1 MSTIPNDIASFSG
14 DMTGAGA
21 IFAHPTTGDASGMI
35 VPRLNALLRGEISA
49 TETYRNVLEKAA
61 GQGQDDLVAQLR
73 TIQVEHGRASQLI
86 RQRIVDLGGEPADS
100 SGIWGIW
107 AQTVQETYTLF
118 GGDTGGVRALRD
130 GEEHG
135 LGEYESALNEVD
147 AGSIRLIQDQL
158 LPGQRRH
165 MEILDAMLVKS
176 AK

>member
-1 MSTIPNDIASFSG
+1 VSTIPTGIASFSG
-14 DMTGAGA
+14 DMTGAAA
-21 IFAHPTTGDASGMI
+21 IFAHPTTGDASGLV

-61 GQGQDDLVAQLR
+61 GQGHDQIVEQLR
-73 TIQVEHGRASQLI
+73 AIQVEHGRASQVI
-86 RQRIVDLGGEPADS
+86 RQRIVELGGEPSDS
-100 SGIWGIW
+100 SGIWGVW
-107 AQTVQETYTLF
+107 AQTVQGTYTLF

-147 AGSIRLIQDQL
+147 AESIRLIQEQL

-165 MEILDAMLVKS
+165 LEILDAILEKS